1 MYIFLAFLAPLFFS
15 ISILIDSHLVNNIF
29 KNKFTLIA
37 LSWILNLAFL
47 PIILLL
53 WTPNLFD
60 INLLWAFLLIA
71 FLEVFYLLPYFKA
84 LENDDSSSVASFF
97 TLGRIIIPI
106 LSYFIAKETL
116 NPQQYLWFIIIII
129 STFGLSFFKLDWKIK
144 LNKSV
149 GYMIISSLLISL
161 SAVIWKYIF
170 NSIDFITWFFWVSV
184 FTFFINISFFISK
197 KIRIDAKKNYNLF
210 LLNFKFFF
218 LNELVIFIWMIITNY
233 AISLWSVS
241 IVKAISSISA
251 FYILFFTIIFHKFA
265 PHLFK
270 ENITLKSIYKKSFWF
285 IFMIIWTFLI
295 LN

>member
-15 ISILIDSHLVNNIF
+15 ISILIESHLVNNIF
-29 KNKFTLIA
+29 KNKFTLLA
-37 LSWILNLAFL
+37 LSGILNLVFL
-47 PIILLL
+47 PIILLIG
-53 WTPNLFD
+53 TPHLFD

-84 LENDDSSSVASFF
+84 LEYDDSSSVASFF
-97 TLGRIIIPI
+97 TLGKIIIPI

-116 NPQQYLWFIIIII
+116 NLQQYFGFIIIII
-129 STFGLSFFKLDWKIK
+129 STFSLSFFKLNGKIK

-149 GYMIISSLLISL
+149 LYMIISSLLTSL

-170 NSIDFITWFFWVSV
+170 NSIDFITGFFWVSL

-218 LNELVIFIWMIITNY
+218 LNELAIFIGTITSNY
-233 AISLWSVS
+233 AVSLGSVS
-241 IVKAISSISA
+241 VVKAISSISA
-251 FYILFFTIIFHKFA
+251 FYILFLTLIFHKFS

-285 IFMIIWTFLI
+285 IFIIIGTFLI